1 MLKIGIVGVG
11 GVGGYIGAR
20 LIQKNL
26 CDVTLFGRGEH
37 FWAIKKNGLSIKDMK
52 EKFTV
57 NPINLIDTQNDDS
70 DETFDIIF
78 ITTKSY
84 SFKDISATINR
95 HSDKNTLIIPLSN
108 GVNHKV
114 ELKSYV
120 QKGVVLDG
128 CIYILS
134 NIKEPGVIEKKALTF
149 YLIFGDNQN
158 RFQEKLQTLNKVLN
172 QSQLKSKLSENIE
185 FDCWTKYLLIS
196 SFATLTS
203 FFKKPMGYIVKEK
216 MTMLKE
222 VLEEI
227 KSVANALHVE
237 IGKNEIEKTIK
248 QVQNIP
254 YNSKTSMQIDFE
266 NRNSTELESLTGYIV
281 KEAEKLGVDVK
292 NMKMMYEKLKGVPK
306 KATASNCSTR

>member
-1 MLKIGIVGVG
+1 MLKIGIVGLG

-37 FWAIKKNGLSIKDMK
+37 FKAIEKNGLSIKDMK
-52 EKFTV
+52 EEFTV
-57 NPINLIDTQNDDS
+57 NPTNLIDTQNDNS
-70 DETFDIIF
+70 HKIFDIIF

-84 SFKDISATINR
+84 SFKNISPILNK
-95 HSDKNTLIIPLSN
+95 HSSENTLIIPLSN

-120 QKGVVLDG
+120 QKGTVLDG

-134 NIKEPGVIEKKALTF
+134 NIKEPGIIEKKAPTF

-158 RFQEKLQTLNKVLN
+158 RFQEKLQDLSEILNH
-172 QSQLKSKLSENIE
+172 SGLKSKLSKKIE
-185 FDCWTKYLLIS
+185 YDCWTKYLLIS

-203 FFKKPMGYIVKEK
+203 YFKEPMGYIVKEK
-216 MTMLKE
+216 MTLLKE

-227 KSVANALHVE
+227 KSVANALHVKL
-237 IGKNEIEKTIK
+237 GKNEIEKTIK

-266 NRNSTELESLTGYIV
+266 NNNLTELESLTGYIV
-281 KEAEKLGVDVK
+281 KEAKNLGIEVE
-292 NMKMMYEKLKGVPK
+292 NMKMMYEKLQ
-306 KATASNCSTR
+306 